1 MRATRTAL
9 AAVTVALLIAALR
22 SPTCAAALTI
32 DPAVTYQTIDA
43 FGACANNMAKWRV
56 RQGPFYVDV
65 PYTGQWDTIAGELGA
80 TGIRIM
86 TSDSFDHVIDAQI
99 VQHVTELHNRG
110 INLFWASIL
119 SPPGYMKSNGS
130 PSNGGALLPQYYGAF
145 AHMIVHYIDTLKQ
158 LTGVDLWGISLQN
171 ELAFSEPYASCV
183 YTAQTYHDVLK
194 VVGDS
199 LSAQGLSTRIM
210 GAEHMLWGFPTYES
224 PVMSDAATAPYLK
237 RFIVHTYT
245 NGVTPTPGDQAVTQ
259 WVPAATY
266 STQQNRPIWMS
277 ETSGYDTAWTGAME
291 LWVGMYA
298 ALKYGKCSGWMFLN
312 LSSYNGT
319 EFCLMQ
325 ASGFTRLGA
334 VSKHFFRYVRP
345 GAVMVSCKDSPT
357 DSVFACAFKQT
368 GTSFTIVM
376 MNSAAT
382 QRVVPLTGSGLP
394 ASFTVY
400 QSTASTV
407 CVNVGTATTSVTMPA
422 KSVVTLYNGPV
433 TAAEPRPAKAP
444 AAAARLPASAG
455 RLYSLD
461 GRLAT
466 GRAAAGV
473 RLAVDHGRVMSVRV
487 AGLTR

>member
-1 MRATRTAL
+1 MHATRTAL
-9 AAVTVALLIAALR
+9 AAVTVALLIAGLR

-32 DPAVTYQTIDA
+32 DPATTYQTIDA
-43 FGACANNMAKWRV
+43 FGACANSMAKWRV

-86 TSDSFDHVIDAQI
+86 TSDTFDHTIPTQMVEHV
-99 VQHVTELHNRG
+99 VQLHSRG

-119 SPPGYMKSNGS
+119 SPPGYMKTNGS
-130 PSNGGALLPQYYGAF
+130 VNNGGHLLSQYYGAF
-145 AHMIVHYIDTLKQ
+145 ANMVVHYIDTLKQ
-158 LTGVDLWGISLQN
+158 LTGVELWGISLQN
-171 ELAFSEPYASCV
+171 ELLFAEPYASCE
-183 YTAQTYHDVLK
+183 YTTAEYKAVVA
-194 VVGDS
+194 VVGARLAGS
-199 LSAQGLSTRIM
+199 GFATRIM
-210 GAEHMLWGFPTYES
+210 GSEHMLWGFPSYES
-224 PVMSDAATAPYLK
+224 PVMSDGATAPYLQ

-266 STQQNRPIWMS
+266 SGQQNRPIWMS

-312 LSSYNGT
+312 LSTYNGT

-325 ASGFTRLGA
+325 AGSFTRLGA

-345 GAVMVSCKDSPT
+345 GAQMVSCKDSPT

-376 MNSAAT
+376 MNSAAS
-382 QRVVPLTGSGLP
+382 QRVVPLIGSGLP

-400 QSTASTV
+400 QSTTSTV

-422 KSVVTLYNGPV
+422 KSVVTLYNGPA
-433 TAAEPRPAKAP
+433 TAVRPRAAAAP
-444 AAAARLPASAG
+444 AAATRLSTSAG

-473 RLAVDHGRVMSVRV
+473 RLAVDHGRVMGVRV